1 MERNMTS
8 GNSMKLLIGF
18 MVPLIIGNIFQQMYS
33 ISDVI
38 IVGRTIGVN
47 ALAAVGAAAPLFMLF
62 VMMTMGLSNGFTVL
76 VGQFYG
82 AGDTQRMRHSV
93 AMSTMLSFLSV
104 IVLDVIV
111 WLGVDPA
118 LHWMNVPAELYA
130 DCRAY
135 TVIVAEGLW
144 AMMAY
149 NLLSSLLRALGD
161 SKTPVVFLIIATVV
175 NVFLALLFI
184 LEFHWGVPG
193 SAYALV
199 LAQGFSALLCVLYIG
214 KKLPILH
221 LHRADWHTCASA
233 CPWPCSFLSSAW
245 ASS

>member
-93 AMSTMLSFLSV
+93 AMSTMLSFLLGLCRFFLPLSLFSV
-104 IVLDVIV
+104 FSVFVFCFHAFFRSRVTGRDF
-111 WLGVDPA
+111 GVGIFNA
-118 LHWMNVPAELYA
+118 LMEHSVE
-130 DCRAY
+130 DR
-135 TVIVAEGLW
+135 AEGIT
-144 AMMAY
+144 
-149 NLLSSLLRALGD
+149 D
-161 SKTPVVFLIIATVV
+161 
-175 NVFLALLFI
+175 
-184 LEFHWGVPG
+184 
-193 SAYALV
+193 
-199 LAQGFSALLCVLYIG
+199 VLYISE
-214 KKLPILH
+214 
-221 LHRADWHTCASA
+221 RNR
-233 CPWPCSFLSSAW
+233 
-245 ASS
+245 